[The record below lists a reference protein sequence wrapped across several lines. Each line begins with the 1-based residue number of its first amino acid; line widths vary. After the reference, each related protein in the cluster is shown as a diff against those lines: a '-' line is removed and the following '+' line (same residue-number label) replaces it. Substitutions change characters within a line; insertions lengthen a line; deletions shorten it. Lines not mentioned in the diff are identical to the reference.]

1 MYLEHF
7 GLQTFPFGI
16 TPDTGFYFDSPSH
29 QEALNVLLV
38 ALRNG
43 EGFLKIT
50 GEVGTGKTL
59 LCRRLLHLL
68 DDEFVTAYIPNPFL
82 TATALRMALAEE
94 LGIDFARNIGQHR
107 LLKLITERLIELNA
121 AGKRVVLLLD
131 EAQALP
137 DESLEALRLLT
148 NLETEKDKLL
158 LVVLFGQPELDTRLA
173 QKNFRQLR
181 QRIIFAYSL
190 RPLDAQEATAYLR
203 HRLAIAGG
211 SGGELFDA
219 GALRALIR
227 ASHGI
232 PRLLNI
238 LGHKSLMAAFGH
250 GAAHIRA
257 CHVHQA
263 IADTPDTYSGA
274 TPLSRWRRPA
284 WLFGTL
290 GALGTAATLA
300 GVSLMLWGM

>member
-7 GLQTFPFGI
+7 GLQALPFGI

-29 QEALNVLLV
+29 QEALNILLL

-43 EGFLKIT
+43 EGFLKVT

-94 LGIDFARNIGQHR
+94 LGIQAARNLGQHR
-107 LLKLITERLIELNA
+107 LLKLITEQLITLNA
-121 AGKRVVLLLD
+121 AGKRVVLLID

-173 QKNFRQLR
+173 QKKFRQLR
-181 QRIIFAYSL
+181 QRIIFAHQL
-190 RPLDAQEATAYLR
+190 RPLSASEASTYLC
-203 HRLAIAGG
+203 HRLTIAGG
-211 SGGELFDA
+211 IGREHFSSA
-219 GALRALIR
+219 ALRALTK
-227 ASHGI
+227 ASRGI

-238 LGHKSLMAAFGH
+238 LGHKALMAAFGQ
-250 GAAHIRA
+250 GAAQVHAR
-257 CHVHQA
+257 HVQQA
-263 IADTPDTYSGA
+263 IADTEGA
-274 TPLSRWRRPA
+274 TQRSRWPQ
-284 WLFGTL
+284 WIFGTL

-300 GVSLMLWGM
+300 GVSLMLIGG

>member
-7 GLQTFPFGI
+7 GLHSSPFGI
-16 TPDTGFYFDSPSH
+16 TPDTGFYFDAPSH

-68 DDEFVTAYIPNPFL
+68 DEEFVTAYIPNPLL

-94 LGIDFARNIGQHR
+94 LGIRCARNIGQHR

-121 AGKRVVLLLD
+121 AGRRVVLLLD

-173 QKNFRQLR
+173 RNNFRQLR
-181 QRIIFAYSL
+181 QRIIFAHRL
-190 RPLDAQEATAYLR
+190 QPLGAREASAYLH

-211 SGGELFDA
+211 GHALFDA
-219 GALRALIR
+219 AAVRVLVR
-227 ASHGI
+227 ASRGI

-238 LGHKSLMAAFGH
+238 LGHKALMAAFGQ
-250 GAAHIRA
+250 GAARVNA
-257 CHVHQA
+257 RHVQQA

-274 TPLSRWRRPA
+274 TPLSRWRRP
-284 WLFGTL
+284 LLGTL
-290 GALGTAATLA
+290 GALRTAASVA
-300 GVSLMLWGM
+300 GIGLLSWGL

>member
-7 GLQTFPFGI
+7 GLSSQPFGI

-38 ALRNG
+38 ALRSG
-43 EGFLKIT
+43 AGFLKVT

-59 LCRRLLHLL
+59 LCRRLLDLL
-68 DDEFVTAYIPNPFL
+68 DAEFVTAYIPNPFL
-82 TATALRMALAEE
+82 TPTALRMALAEE
-94 LGIDFARNIGQHR
+94 LGIAFARNIGQHR

-137 DESLEALRLLT
+137 DDSLEALRLLT

-158 LVVLFGQPELDTRLA
+158 LVVLFGQPELDERLA
-173 QKNFRQLR
+173 QPRLRQLR
-181 QRIIFAYSL
+181 QRILFAHRL
-190 RPLDAQEATAYLR
+190 RPLTADECAAYVR
-203 HRLAIAGG
+203 HRLNIAGG
-211 SGGELFDA
+211 GGRELFDGAALALLA
-219 GALRALIR
+219 GASR
-227 ASHGI
+227 GI

-238 LGHKSLMAAFGH
+238 LGHKALMAGFGQ
-250 GAAHIRA
+250 GLAQITRTQ
-257 CHVHQA
+257 VRVA
-263 IADTPDTYSGA
+263 IADTEGA
-274 TPLSRWRRPA
+274 AAPSRLALQWPRHFH
-284 WLFGTL
+284 WKL

-300 GVSLMLWGM
+300 SVGVMLIGA

>member
-7 GLQTFPFGI
+7 GLQSLPFGI

-43 EGFLKIT
+43 EGFLKVT

-68 DDEFVTAYIPNPFL
+68 DEEFVTAYIPNPFL

-94 LGIDFARNIGQHR
+94 LGIQFARNIGQHR
-107 LLKLITERLIELNA
+107 LLKLITDRLVELNA

-173 QKNFRQLR
+173 QTNFRQLR
-181 QRIIFAYSL
+181 QRIIFAHQL
-190 RPLDAQEATAYLR
+190 RPLNASEAGAYLH

-211 SGGELFDA
+211 TGRELFDTA
-219 GALRALIR
+219 ALRVLTR
-227 ASHGI
+227 ASRGI

-238 LGHKSLMAAFGH
+238 LSHKALMAAFGQ
-250 GAAHIRA
+250 GAAHIHAR
-257 CHVHQA
+257 HVQHA
-263 IADTPDTYSGA
+263 IADTEGA
-274 TPLSRWRRPA
+274 TPLARWRRPQ

-290 GALGTAATLA
+290 GALSTAATVA